1 MSRSKYKSAFMQ
13 YDLLTNLK
21 ENRKKEKEI
30 LKTKNLLIL
39 PEYVDKFIKVYNGK
53 KKINLKILKGMV
65 GYKFGEF
72 IYTKQ
77 KFIYKKK

>member
-13 YDLLTNLK
+13 YNLLKKLK
-21 ENRKKEKEI
+21 EEKKEKEL
-30 LKTKNLLIL
+30 LKTKNLQIL
-39 PEYVDKFIKVYNGK
+39 PEYIDTFIKVYNGK
-53 KKINLKILKGMV
+53 KQIPLKISKEMV

>member
-1 MSRSKYKSAFMQ
+1 MQ
-13 YDLLTNLK
+13 YNLLNKLK
-21 ENRKKEKEI
+21 EKKIEKEI
-30 LKTKNLLIL
+30 LKTKNLQIL

-53 KKINLKILKGMV
+53 KQITLKILKGMV